1 MVISTVSERVSG
13 VARDEVSVEA
23 YRPHSAL
30 GSLARPHARPAL
42 AWRGLRP
49 RRLDRLSTSDLPSNW
64 TCRRTGDS
72 RERHETCVPCG
83 SNLNLI
89 QSILRPSACSP
100 DSALRRAA
108 LGHSGLG

>member
-49 RRLDRLSTSDLPSNW
+49 APAATRQSQLR
-64 TCRRTGDS
+64 TCRAIGLAAELATRV
-72 RERHETCVPCG
+72 RAM
-83 SNLNLI
+83 
-89 QSILRPSACSP
+89 RPAC
-100 DSALRRAA
+100 RVVQI
-108 LGHSGLG
+108 

>member
-49 RRLDRLSTSDLPSNW
+49 RRLDRVNFGLAEQLDLPQNW
-64 TCRRTGDS
+64 R
-72 RERHETCVPCG
+72 
-83 SNLNLI
+83 L
-89 QSILRPSACSP
+89 A
-100 DSALRRAA
+100 
-108 LGHSGLG
+108 